1 MIPLLTDPA
10 KYGGDAADSFDVI
23 VPSLPGYGFSE
34 AREQSGGVFGFGDL
48 WHKLMIDALGYS
60 KFGAHGGDWGSTV
73 TEHLARSHASSLV
86 GIHLTDVPFWHI
98 FQKPR
103 DASAAERKFLD
114 ENERWQ
120 KQDGAYAMIQGTRPS
135 TAAIGINDSTA
146 GLTSWI
152 VEKFYEWSDC
162 NGDIESRF
170 TKDEL
175 LTNIMICWAT
185 GTIESSFQRYHDFM
199 NAGGLRWMQEAVKG
213 WIGSS
218 TTPAAFAC
226 FSKDIPILRV
236 HGLNASLTSS
246 GGPK

>member
-1 MIPLLTDPA
+1 MT
-10 KYGGDAADSFDVI
+10 
-23 VPSLPGYGFSE
+23 
-34 AREQSGGVFGFGDL
+34 
-48 WHKLMIDALGYS
+48 DALGCS

-135 TAAIGINDSTA
+135 TAAIGLNDSPA
-146 GLTSWI
+146 GLASWI

-162 NGDIESRF
+162 NGDIESQF

-175 LTNIMICWAT
+175 LTNIMIYWAT
-185 GTIESSFQRYHDFM
+185 ETIESSFQPYHDFM
-199 NAGGLRWMQEAVKG
+199 NAGGLRWMQEV
-213 WIGSS
+213 
-218 TTPAAFAC
+218 
-226 FSKDIPILRV
+226 
-236 HGLNASLTSS
+236 
-246 GGPK
+246 